1 MINLSFSLNLPLCSF
16 KELYSKCLNVTSNH
30 VIEIE
35 IHRTQCLVG
44 LSLYTRCWG
53 DHRGFDVGFSLLF
66 VDLMLSFYDTR
77 HAGE

>member
-16 KELYSKCLNVTSNH
+16 KELYSKYLKISSNH

-35 IHRTQCLVG
+35 IHRTQSLVG
-44 LSLYTRCWG
+44 LSLYTRFWG

-66 VDLMLSFYDTR
+66 VDLMICFYDTR
-77 HAGE
+77 HEGE